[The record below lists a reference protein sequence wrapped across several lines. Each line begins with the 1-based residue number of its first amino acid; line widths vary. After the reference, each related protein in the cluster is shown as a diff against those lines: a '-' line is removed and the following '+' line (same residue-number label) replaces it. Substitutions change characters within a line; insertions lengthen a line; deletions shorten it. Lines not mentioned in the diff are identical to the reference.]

1 MPATIIAIAGP
12 SGSGKS
18 LLTEHLKHALSQ
30 HEATHSRSLA
40 VVCEDAYYHSQ
51 AHLSLA
57 DRAALNFDHPDAL
70 DHDQLE
76 RDLLALRD
84 GHPVN
89 LPVYDY
95 ASHTRTSEP
104 IALAAADIVLVEGCL
119 LLSQERI
126 REVVDFSVFV
136 ATDLETCL
144 TRRIARDTVE
154 RGRTKDSVV
163 EQFESSVRPMYHAFL
178 APSARYADLTVSGET
193 ATDVALR
200 SIIERVLPLLRQ
212 TP

>member
-1 MPATIIAIAGP
+1 MVARHERNVHEPPAAREAHRRAAWPHGLVPATIIAIAGP

-57 DRAALNFDHPDAL
+57 DRAALNFDHPEAL

-76 RDLLALRD
+76 RDLLTLRD

-163 EQFESSVRPMYHAFL
+163 EQSRRPRRKFN
-178 APSARYADLTVSGET
+178 
-193 ATDVALR
+193 
-200 SIIERVLPLLRQ
+200 RQ
-212 TP
+212 TTMRTLIRT